1 MINDNTNVINVLNGK
16 AVKFLSPPNPF
27 YLSRDGNK
35 ASMSHTQQLEI
46 DNSME
51 TLAREKAQE
60 LRMIINPPKFVSEA
74 KNETN

>member
-35 ASMSHTQQLEI
+35 ASMSQTQQTEI
-46 DNSME
+46 DNCME
-51 TLAREKAQE
+51 ILAKAKAQ
-60 LRMIINPPKFVSEA
+60 
-74 KNETN
+74 

>member
-1 MINDNTNVINVLNGK
+1 MINDNTNAINVLNSK

-35 ASMSHTQQLEI
+35 TSMSQTQQTQI

-51 TLAREKAQE
+51 LLAK
-60 LRMIINPPKFVSEA
+60 
-74 KNETN
+74 